1 MKKQGNDSS
10 KNNNSTIMESNDR
23 EVDEI
28 SDKEFKRMITRIIK
42 KIKEDVNKHMDKL
55 KEKCK

>member
-1 MKKQGNDSS
+1 MTPSKVNNFTVTDFNDG
-10 KNNNSTIMESNDR
+10 